1 MGPMI
6 LAIDCEFSID
16 VLKELLEL
24 GCDVNECDMT
34 GRNTLH
40 YACDLENEE
49 TIKFLLD
56 NGVDREKEDQDG
68 SQPFDDC
75 PEILS
80 KFA

>member
-24 GCDVNECDMT
+24 GCDVNECDLT

-56 NGVDREKEDQDG
+56 NGVDREKED
-68 SQPFDDC
+68 
-75 PEILS
+75 
-80 KFA
+80 